1 VEVDSGSNM
10 LPVPP
15 PPEPIESA
23 AESFAAGPPS
33 RVRPSAFNDEETA
46 QSEPLPSDW
55 IAILE
60 SNVFHYRLLSET
72 ERSRLSND
80 ARTMIE
86 EKSWEGCGGLSVT
99 DEMKVTI
106 AAQACLM
113 LLGREHDG
121 FSRVISILVYPSGF
135 QAIDDTWQNEGWG
148 PAALAGQAVYHGPV
162 ILAWDIVLAEGR
174 DPSAG
179 RNLVIH
185 EFAHQLDFVDG
196 YADGTLDLGG
206 KEAERWNQ
214 TLTAEYNRLRRE
226 IRQGHETFLGDYA
239 ATNKTEFFATA
250 SERFFTQPEKLRHYH
265 SQLYELLAATYAI
278 DPERWFSK
286 MR

>member
-1 VEVDSGSNM
+1 M

-23 AESFAAGPPS
+23 AETSAAGPPS
-33 RVRPSAFNDEETA
+33 RARRSAFNEEETG
-46 QSEPLPSDW
+46 QSESLPSDW
-55 IAILE
+55 LAILE
-60 SNVFHYRLLSET
+60 SNVFHYRLLDDT
-72 ERSRLSND
+72 ERRRLGND
-80 ARTMIE
+80 ARTMIA

-99 DEMKVTI
+99 DEIKVTI

-135 QAIDDTWQNEGWG
+135 QAIDEIWQSQGWA
-148 PAALAGQAVYHGPV
+148 PLEAAGQAVYHGPV
-162 ILAWDIVLAEGR
+162 ILAWDTVLAEGR

-196 YADGTLDLGG
+196 YVDGTLNLGG
-206 KEAERWNQ
+206 SEAERWNRI
-214 TLTAEYNRLRRE
+214 LTAEYNRLRRE
-226 IRQGHETFLGDYA
+226 VRQGHETFLGDYA
-239 ATNKTEFFATA
+239 ATSKTEFFATA

-265 SQLYELLAATYAI
+265 SELYELLAATYAI
-278 DPERWFSK
+278 DPERWFA
-286 MR
+286 RLR